1 MEPLNIADALASAS
15 LIQRAVNEVLKPP
28 SDTVASRT
36 DPVIYA
42 ALVRNT
48 RGYLEKVAHQINGC
62 YAEGWYDGCAV
73 MVRRFIETLIIECFE
88 AHQIQ
93 QKIKDANGDYFFLR
107 DLVDSACSETKWTL
121 GRNVRKALPRLK
133 DIGDKSAHSRRF
145 NAHRE
150 DVDKVI
156 DDLREVT
163 QELIELANL
172 KRKSESKS

>member
-1 MEPLNIADALASAS
+1 MEASNFADALASAS
-15 LIQRAVNEVLKPP
+15 LIQRAVNDVLKPP

-36 DPVIYA
+36 DQVIYT

-73 MVRRFIETLIIECFE
+73 MIRRFVETLIIECFE

-93 QKIKDANGDYFFLR
+93 QKIKDLNGDYFFLR
-107 DLVDSACSETKWTL
+107 DLVDRACLETQWTL
-121 GRNVRKALPRLK
+121 GRNVRKALPKLK
-133 DIGDKSAHSRRF
+133 DIGDKSAHSRRY

-150 DVDKVI
+150 DIDKVI

-163 QELIELANL
+163 QELIALANL
-172 KRKSESKS
+172 QKIKI